1 MSLKITIVG
10 CGDAFGSGGRRN
22 TCFHLETE
30 SARYFVDFGATAL
43 VGVNAL
49 GIDTN
54 AVDAIILS
62 HLHGD
67 HFGGIPF
74 LILHAHFVTDR
85 KRPLVIAGPPGLEQR
100 IRAAQEVMFPD
111 SSNIE
116 LCFDLVFVE
125 LEPGSRSTVCG
136 ADIECFEVCHPS
148 GAPPLAL
155 RIQAGDRLF
164 AFSGDTE
171 WLDVL
176 PTVARDADLFMCECY
191 AFEEPIPYH
200 VRYRDLEANLADI
213 GARRIMLNHL
223 GTESLARMAD
233 IDPSI
238 EIAED
243 GMVIDV

>member
-1 MSLKITIVG
+1 M
-10 CGDAFGSGGRRN
+10 
-22 TCFHLETE
+22 
-30 SARYFVDFGATAL
+30 
-43 VGVNAL
+43 

-100 IRAAQEVMFPD
+100 IRAAQEIMFPD
-111 SSNIE
+111 SSSIE

-125 LEPGSRSTVCG
+125 LEPGSHSTVCG

-155 RIQAGDRLF
+155 RIRAGERLF
-164 AFSGDTE
+164 AFSGDTK
-171 WLDVL
+171 WLDML

-191 AFEEPIPYH
+191 AFEEEVPNH
-200 VRYRDLEANLADI
+200 VRYRDIEANLGAL
-213 GARRIMLNHL
+213 GARRVMINHL
-223 GTESLARMAD
+223 GPEPLARID
-233 IDPSI
+233 EFDPSL

-243 GMVIDV
+243 GMVIEV

>member
-1 MSLKITIVG
+1 MSLTLTIVG

-30 SARYFVDFGATAL
+30 TSRYFVDFGASSM
-43 VGVNAL
+43 VGVNAM

-85 KRPLVIAGPPGLEQR
+85 TRPLVIAGPPGVEKR
-100 IRAAQEVMFPD
+100 IRDAQEVMFPE
-111 SSNIE
+111 SSHIALGFE
-116 LCFDLVFVE
+116 LGFVE
-125 LEPGSRSTVCG
+125 MEPGATTEVCG
-136 ADIECFEVCHPS
+136 AKVECFEVCHPS

-155 RIQAGDRLF
+155 RVHAGGRLF
-164 AFSGDTE
+164 AFSGDSR

-176 PTVARDADLFMCECY
+176 VDVARDADLFMCECY
-191 AFEEPIPYH
+191 AFEQDIPYH
-200 VRYRDLEANLADI
+200 VRYRDIEANMPRLAA
-213 GARRIMLNHL
+213 GRIMFNHL
-223 GTESLARMAD
+223 GPEPLARLANF
-233 IDPSI
+233 DPSI
-238 EIAED
+238 VIAED
-243 GMVIDV
+243 GMVVEV